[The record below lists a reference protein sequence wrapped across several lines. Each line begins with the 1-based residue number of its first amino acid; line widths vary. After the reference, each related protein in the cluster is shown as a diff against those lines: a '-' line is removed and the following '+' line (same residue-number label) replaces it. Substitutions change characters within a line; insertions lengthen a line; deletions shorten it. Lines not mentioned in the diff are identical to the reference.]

1 MYFAI
6 LIDDYLSNKDNYS
19 FKEIGHIYRAVIVE
33 SDAIPENYD
42 YVQIEENEAK
52 SFRFVDVTA
61 EKITV
66 RPGGDFFNLMVL
78 KGLEEVPA
86 INKLGEP
93 LEGVLKYKYTLT
105 EDDIRLASQLRQ
117 KIIRFINV

>member
-6 LIDDYLSNKDNYS
+6 LVDDYLSAKDNYS
-19 FKEIGHIYRAVIVE
+19 FKEIGHIYKAVIVE
-33 SDAIPENYD
+33 CDTIPENCD
-42 YVQIEENEAK
+42 YVQVDENEAK
-52 SFRFVDVTA
+52 SFRFVDVDA

-66 RPGGDFFNLMVL
+66 RPPGEFFEFMLA
-78 KGLEEVPA
+78 KGMEQVPA

-105 EDDIRLASQLRQ
+105 EDDRRLASQLKE